1 MCCPNRFP
9 GDAEALVRM
18 HLEDHS
24 FSPSPIHPS
33 TPGLS
38 SKWLPS
44 TSARLYSTCWHSTAK
59 KKKIKS
65 LREKEVGRRWTVNK
79 IMFTTMARITNPEK
93 QAKEVDRIEEG
104 MGWGCL
110 GRQVPEGRRVSN
122 RGSFRSFWFLVQ
134 KRRPDHV
141 TPITEQKAAV
151 SGSNSGLPTS
161 CLPLNLPLICFTPRM
176 TPLLPGPSVDLPH
189 YLRGSHAAVPP
200 PRRPF
205 PLVLL
210 RFHIL

>member
-1 MCCPNRFP
+1 M
-9 GDAEALVRM
+9 
-18 HLEDHS
+18 
-24 FSPSPIHPS
+24 
-33 TPGLS
+33 
-38 SKWLPS
+38 
-44 TSARLYSTCWHSTAK
+44 
-59 KKKIKS
+59 
-65 LREKEVGRRWTVNK
+65 GRRWTVNK

-161 CLPLNLPLICFTPRM
+161 CLPLNLPLIRFTPRM